1 MLASKFTQSAEIVFV
16 RASCVCTFH
25 LRLYSAFTLHV
36 AWGQA
41 STHYNVVVKASC
53 TYLAHHE
60 LESVL
65 WYLLLSL
72 LLLSLLLI
80 SILIILKHATCCR
93 HLPAWMKTTFP
104 LWQPALDPHQGPLQ
118 TALPWQIA
126 RPLKPQL
133 WLNQMTQKVPKLPR
147 NPGLSRR
154 CPQSGAV
161 LRAVPIR
168 PLALR
173 RRAAALAG
181 SAKVTVC
188 PVSRRLRQPTASYS
202 PAQPASNPGTRV
214 QARFLGSRQVC
225 PFVFGIIFALT
236 SFWPDKLLICLTVG

>member
-104 LWQPALDPHQGPLQ
+104 RWQPALDPHQGLLQ
-118 TALPWQIA
+118 TALSLQIA
-126 RPLKPQL
+126 QPLKPQL
-133 WLNQMTQKVPKLPR
+133 WLTQMTQKVPKLQR

-161 LRAVPIR
+161 SRAKHIR

-173 RRAAALAG
+173 RRATALVG
-181 SAKVTVC
+181 SVQVTVC
-188 PVSRRLRQPTASYS
+188 PVSRRLKRPTASYS
-202 PAQPASNPGTRV
+202 PAQSASNPGTRV

-225 PFVFGIIFALT
+225 PFVYCIIFALT
-236 SFWPDKLLICLTVG
+236 IAWPDKLLRC